1 MNIAVFGIGLMGAPI
16 AARLL
21 QQGYPIT
28 VYNRGSKNLTELQSQ
43 GAIVAET
50 SQAAIEANNFLLL
63 TLSDAQAI
71 RETLIQ
77 SKPNLKHKTIIQ
89 MGTIAPQ
96 ESQEIAHSIQALGGD
111 YIEAPVLGSIPEAK
125 TGTLLI
131 FVGASQELFDR
142 TIPILKSLGETPRHM
157 GEVGTAA
164 ATKLALNQLIG
175 SLTSAFSISLALV
188 QNSNVNLES
197 FMEILRQSALY
208 APTFDKKLQRMVD
221 QNYSNPNFPTKHLL
235 KDMKLT
241 QTTAQAQGIDTQLIE
256 AVINITERS
265 IQQGQGES
273 DYSAIHGAIFK
284 AITPKFP

>member
-1 MNIAVFGIGLMGAPI
+1 MNIAIFGIGLMGTPI
-16 AARLL
+16 ATRLL
-21 QQGYPIT
+21 QQGHRT
-28 VYNRGSKNLTELQSQ
+28 TLYNRTPREFADLRSQ

-50 SQAAIEANNFLLL
+50 LEAAIDSSDFLLL
-63 TLSDAQAI
+63 TLSDARAI
-71 RETLIQ
+71 HETLIQ
-77 SKPNLKHKTIIQ
+77 TQPNLKGKTIIQ

-96 ESQEIAHSIQALGGD
+96 ESQEIAQKIQELGGD
-111 YIEAPVLGSIPEAK
+111 YLEAPVLGSIPEAK

-131 FVGASQELFDR
+131 FVGASQALFDR
-142 TIPILKSLGETPRHM
+142 TLPLLQNLGTSPRHM
-157 GEVGTAA
+157 GEVGSAA

-188 QNSNVNLES
+188 QNSHVNLES

-235 KDMKLT
+235 KDMKLA
-241 QTTAQAQGIDTQLIE
+241 QTTAQAQGIDSQLIE

-265 IQQGQGES
+265 VQQGQGES
-273 DYSAIHGAIFK
+273 DYSAIFSAI
-284 AITPKFP
+284 APKSI

>member
-1 MNIAVFGIGLMGAPI
+1 MGEPI
-16 AARLL
+16 ATRLL
-21 QQGYPIT
+21 QQGHRT
-28 VYNRGSKNLTELQSQ
+28 TLYNRTPREFANLQSQ
-43 GAIVAET
+43 GAIVAST
-50 SQAAIEANNFLLL
+50 SKAAIEASEFLLL

-71 RETLIQ
+71 RETLIDH
-77 SKPNLKHKTIIQ
+77 KPDLRSKTILQ

-96 ESQEIAHSIQALGGD
+96 ESQDIAKSIQDLGGE
-111 YIEAPVLGSIPEAK
+111 YVESPVLGSIPEAK

-142 TIPILKSLGETPRHM
+142 TLPLLKDLGKSPRHM
-157 GEVGTAA
+157 GEIGTAS

-188 QNSNVNLES
+188 QNSNVNLDA
-197 FMEILRQSALY
+197 FMDILRQSALY

-235 KDMKLT
+235 KDMQLSRNA
-241 QTTAQAQGIDTQLIE
+241 AQAHDIDTQLIE
-256 AVINITERS
+256 AVIKITERS

-273 DYSAIHGAIFK
+273 DYSAIYSTIYN
-284 AITPKFP
+284 